1 MELLEVE
8 PEPEPRKRSRTDAE
22 TVAMIPATTPSAMAA
37 CQSGSGRAL
46 GPSDEKTRK
55 AVMPAIAAQSTA
67 FTATGGAS
75 LIRREETT
83 PPTAPPMAKSGDT
96 ALPASACG

>member
-1 MELLEVE
+1 
-8 PEPEPRKRSRTDAE
+8 
-22 TVAMIPATTPSAMAA
+22 
-37 CQSGSGRAL
+37 
-46 GPSDEKTRK
+46 
-55 AVMPAIAAQSTA
+55 MPAIAAQSTA